1 MSKKVTQSNKTY
13 QIRPPFKDKFRPAE
27 AKEKIE
33 KIVREKLKNAQY
45 TSNELPQWTRD
56 IADETKQELKNLGK
70 DKRYKYLVQVI
81 IGQNSGQGV
90 RVGSRCFWDEDTDD
104 CTWVSYMNDSIF
116 CLVVAFA
123 VYLY

>member
-13 QIRPPFKDKFRPAE
+13 QIRPSFKDKFRPAE

-33 KIVREKLKNAQY
+33 KILATMLKNVQY
-45 TSNELPQWTRD
+45 TQSDLPQLTRE
-56 IADETKQELKNLGK
+56 IADKTKSDLKALGK

-104 CTWVSYMNDSIF
+104 CTYVTYMNESVF

>member
-13 QIRPPFKDKFRPAE
+13 QIRPSFKDKFRPAE

-33 KIVREKLKNAQY
+33 KILREKLKNAQY
-45 TSNELPQWTRD
+45 QSNELPQWNRD
-56 IADETKQELKNLGK
+56 IADQTKQELKNLGK

-81 IGQNSGQGV
+81 IGHNTGQGV

-104 CTWVSYMNDSIF
+104 CAYVTYMNDSIF

>member
-13 QIRPPFKDKFRPAE
+13 QIRPSFKDKFRPAE

-33 KIVREKLKNAQY
+33 KILATMLKNVQY
-45 TSNELPQWTRD
+45 TQSDLPQLTRE
-56 IADETKQELKNLGK
+56 IADKTKSDLKALGK

-104 CTWVSYMNDSIF
+104 CTYVTYMNESIF

>member
-13 QIRPPFKDKFRPAE
+13 QIRPTFKDKFRPAQ
-27 AKEKIE
+27 AKEKIDGIL
-33 KIVREKLKNAQY
+33 KEKLKNAQY
-45 TSNELPQWTRD
+45 NPAEVAQWTRD
-56 IADETKQELKNLGK
+56 IADTTKSELKKLNK
-70 DKRYKYLVQVI
+70 DARYKFLVQVI
-81 IGQNSGQGV
+81 IGHNSGQGV

-104 CTWVSYMNDSIF
+104 CTYVTYMNEHIF